1 MWRGGR
7 PGLNGADSLDP
18 LTATVGRARSSCY
31 PDGCPASARRNAPVA
46 SLSTLL
52 TRGIDV
58 FIQYFMSPK
67 QMTAFRLEP
76 DIIDGLN
83 RVKDRD
89 GIPFS
94 VQVDRALRAWLDKK
108 GVTLK
113 AARAAS
119 GTRKRSG
126 GSR

>member
-1 MWRGGR
+1 M
-7 PGLNGADSLDP
+7 S
-18 LTATVGRARSSCY
+18 
-31 PDGCPASARRNAPVA
+31 
-46 SLSTLL
+46 
-52 TRGIDV
+52 
-58 FIQYFMSPK
+58 IQWIMSPK
-67 QMTAFRLEP
+67 QMTAFRLER

-113 AARAAS
+113 KSGAPDRHPGKRRATGAS
-119 GTRKRSG
+119 R
-126 GSR
+126 

>member
-1 MWRGGR
+1 
-7 PGLNGADSLDP
+7 
-18 LTATVGRARSSCY
+18 
-31 PDGCPASARRNAPVA
+31 
-46 SLSTLL
+46 
-52 TRGIDV
+52 
-58 FIQYFMSPK
+58 
-67 QMTAFRLEP
+67 MTAFRLEP

-113 AARAAS
+113 TPRAVS
-119 GTRKRSG
+119 STRRRSG

>member
-1 MWRGGR
+1 MLPGGASCSA
-7 PGLNGADSLDP
+7 GAHLPFSSRAP
-18 LTATVGRARSSCY
+18 LTAR
-31 PDGCPASARRNAPVA
+31 
-46 SLSTLL
+46 
-52 TRGIDV
+52 IDV
-58 FIQYFMSPK
+58 SIQCAMSPK

-108 GVTLK
+108 GVTLN
-113 AARAAS
+113 APRAAS
-119 GTRKRSG
+119 GTRRRSG
-126 GSR
+126 GSL